1 MTDGSEIL
9 VVDDTPANLEVV
21 MEVLSSAGYLVSAV
35 TSGDRALKQLQ
46 TDLPALILLD
56 IQMPGIDGFE
66 TCQQIKANPNTA
78 EIPIIFLTALSDRE
92 SVVKGFSLGAV
103 DYISKPFQELELLA
117 RVKTHLQLQGAKDR
131 ANRANRAKS
140 EFLASMSHELRTPL
154 NGILGY
160 AQILNRSESLISED
174 KEAVEI
180 IYQCGAHLLDL
191 INDVL
196 DLAKIEAGKLEI
208 DPASAHLPSFLQGV
222 VEICRVRA
230 QKKGLQLIYTPDP
243 NLPEAVTIDQ
253 KRLRQVLI
261 NLLGNGI
268 KFTDSGTISLTVA
281 ADPSLT
287 QEPFQVGLR
296 FQVQDT
302 GVGID
307 AQQLETIFQ
316 PFEQVGD
323 RQKQREGTGLGLA
336 ISRQIVQLMGSEL
349 YASSEVG
356 AGSKFWFEIA
366 VPVMEEESTM
376 LFGQGGLAIVGYRGK
391 PRHIAIADDSWEN
404 RSVLARLLEP
414 LGFQVTMAENGRE
427 ALEQMEKNVP
437 DLAIVDLIMPVMDG
451 YELLAAMQGSDI
463 LQDVVVIASSAN
475 VFSWEQEKAMGAGA
489 TAFLPKPLQVQQL
502 LDLVQQN
509 LQLEWTYQNEER
521 RSVSLTEPPEGKPLA
536 LPSPEALH
544 QLQALVQQGDLLNI
558 VEVAQSLSISEPHAV
573 FFLQKVLQLANDFEI
588 EQLYQLLQ
596 GEADV
601 SS

>member
-1 MTDGSEIL
+1 MDL
-9 VVDDTPANLEVV
+9 VAIDPEFSALIELQHFTIEARLF
-21 MEVLSSAGYLVSAV
+21 VLLVSDLRQRLG
-35 TSGDRALKQLQ
+35 SGIVQL
-46 TDLPALILLD
+46 
-56 IQMPGIDGFE
+56 
-66 TCQQIKANPNTA
+66 
-78 EIPIIFLTALSDRE
+78 
-92 SVVKGFSLGAV
+92 SVF
-103 DYISKPFQELELLA
+103 
-117 RVKTHLQLQGAKDR
+117 
-131 ANRANRAKS
+131 
-140 EFLASMSHELRTPL
+140 
-154 NGILGY
+154 ILGFDGLVDAY
-160 AQILNRSESLISED
+160 S
-174 KEAVEI
+174 
-180 IYQCGAHLLDL
+180 
-191 INDVL
+191 DVL
-196 DLAKIEAGKLEI
+196 E
-208 DPASAHLPSFLQGV
+208 
-222 VEICRVRA
+222 
-230 QKKGLQLIYTPDP
+230 GLQLIYTPDP

>member
-1 MTDGSEIL
+1 MTDGLEIL

-21 MEVLSSAGYLVSAV
+21 MEVLSSAGYMVSAV

-46 TDLPALILLD
+46 TNLPALILLD

-66 TCQQIKANPNTA
+66 TCQQIKANLETA

-92 SVVKGFSLGAV
+92 SIVKGFSLGAV

-117 RVKTHLQLQGAKDR
+117 RVKTHLQLQGAKNQ
-131 ANRANRAKS
+131 ANWANRAKS

-160 AQILNRSESLISED
+160 AQILNRSQSLVSED

-180 IYQCGAHLLDL
+180 IYQCGSHLLDL

-208 DPASAHLPSFLQGV
+208 DPVSSHLPSFLQGV

-230 QKKGLQLIYTPDP
+230 QRKGLELIYTPDP
-243 NLPEAVTIDQ
+243 NLPKAVKIDK

-268 KFTDSGTISLTVA
+268 KFTDSGTIALTVA
-281 ADPSLT
+281 VDPNLT
-287 QEPFQVGLR
+287 RGPSQVGLR

-307 AQQLETIFQ
+307 AEQLETIFQ

-323 RQKQREGTGLGLA
+323 RQKQAEGTGLGLA
-336 ISRQIVQLMGSEL
+336 ISQQIVQLMGTEL
-349 YASSEVG
+349 HASSEVG
-356 AGSKFWFEIA
+356 AGSRFWFEIV
-366 VPVMEEESTM
+366 VPVVEEKSAM
-376 LFGQGGLAIVGYRGK
+376 LFGQGGSAIVGYRGK
-391 PRHIAIADDSWEN
+391 LRHIAIADDRWEN
-404 RSVLARLLEP
+404 RSVLFRLLEP

-437 DLAIVDLIMPVMDG
+437 DLAIVDLMMPAMDG
-451 YELLAAMQGSDI
+451 YELLAAVQNSEI
-463 LQDVVVIASSAN
+463 LQGIVVIASSAN
-475 VFSWEQEKAMGAGA
+475 VFAREQEKAIAAGA
-489 TAFLPKPLQVQQL
+489 TSFLPKPVQVEQL
-502 LDLVQQN
+502 LDLVQQS
-509 LQLEWTYQNEER
+509 LQLEWVYKNEET
-521 RSVSLTEPPEGKPLA
+521 RSVNITQPLEEQPLN
-536 LPSPEALH
+536 LPSPEVLQ
-544 QLQALVQQGDLLNI
+544 QLQALLQQGDLLNI
-558 VEVAQSLSISEPHAV
+558 IEVAQSLLVSEPHAA
-573 FFLQKVLQLANDFEI
+573 FFLQNVLQLAHDFEI
-588 EQLYQLLQ
+588 EQLHQLLQ
-596 GEADV
+596 PQNQYM
-601 SS
+601 